1 MKNPLIFTPRSRL
14 AYAFEFLLTLVMWVF
29 FIYLFLRDVIGVLQ
43 KPSMLTAVGESG
55 MLSALTG
62 SLLLY
67 ALIALLNGAV
77 VVAWAKYN
85 AYRGRE
91 ERRKLVGNLSNQELG
106 ASFGLSPEVLHGMH
120 AARVMTVHHD
130 ERGTIHQVQVGQGPM
145 PTPVPDAAQL
155 LADRGVRPP
164 LLPT

>member
-43 KPSMLTAVGESG
+43 KPSVLAAVGESG
-55 MLSALTG
+55 MFSVLMG

-91 ERRKLVGNLSNQELG
+91 ERRKPIENLSNQELG
-106 ASFGLSPEVLHGMH
+106 ASFGLSPKVLHGMH

-145 PTPVPDAAQL
+145 PTPVPDAAQFS
-155 LADRGVRPP
+155 A
-164 LLPT
+164 

>member
-1 MKNPLIFTPRSRL
+1 MKNPLIFTPRSKL
-14 AYAFEFLLTLVMWVF
+14 VYAFEFLLTLLMWVF
-29 FIYLFLRDVIGVLQ
+29 LIYLVLRDVLGVLQ
-43 KPSMLTAVGESG
+43 KPSVLTAVGESG
-55 MLSALTG
+55 LLSVLMG

-67 ALIALLNGAV
+67 GLIALGNGAV

-91 ERRKLVGNLSNQELG
+91 ERRKPIENLSNQELG
-106 ASFGLSPEVLHGMH
+106 ASFGLSPKVLHGMH

-145 PTPVPDAAQL
+145 PTPVPDAAQFS
-155 LADRGVRPP
+155 A
-164 LLPT
+164 

>member
-1 MKNPLIFTPRSRL
+1 MKNPLVFTPRSRL
-14 AYAFEFLLTLVMWVF
+14 AYALEFLLTLVMWVF
-29 FIYLFLRDVIGVLQ
+29 FMYLFLRDVLGVLK
-43 KPSMLTAVGESG
+43 KPLVLTAVGESG

-130 ERGTIHQVQVGQGPM
+130 ERGTIHQVDVGQGP
-145 PTPVPDAAQL
+145 TPAPDVAQWV
-155 LADRGVRPP
+155 AERGVR
-164 LLPT
+164 LPQVPA

>member
-14 AYAFEFLLTLVMWVF
+14 AYALEFLLTLVMWVF

-67 ALIALLNGAV
+67 ALIALLNGRLWWHGRNTTPTGAGRS
-77 VVAWAKYN
+77 VASWLRISVTRNWRPVLAS
-85 AYRGRE
+85 A
-91 ERRKLVGNLSNQELG
+91 RKCCM
-106 ASFGLSPEVLHGMH
+106 ACMPHG
-120 AARVMTVHHD
+120 
-130 ERGTIHQVQVGQGPM
+130 
-145 PTPVPDAAQL
+145 
-155 LADRGVRPP
+155 
-164 LLPT
+164 

>member
-14 AYAFEFLLTLVMWVF
+14 AYALEFLLTLVMWVF

-91 ERRKLVGNLSNQELG
+91 ERRKLVDNLSN
-106 ASFGLSPEVLHGMH
+106 
-120 AARVMTVHHD
+120 
-130 ERGTIHQVQVGQGPM
+130 
-145 PTPVPDAAQL
+145 
-155 LADRGVRPP
+155 
-164 LLPT
+164 

>member
-1 MKNPLIFTPRSRL
+1 MPQHRSHPLSTVQPALQVLFSEKKKPPAPIQS
-14 AYAFEFLLTLVMWVF
+14 AHDA
-29 FIYLFLRDVIGVLQ
+29 IYFGVDEPADVD
-43 KPSMLTAVGESG
+43 P
-55 MLSALTG
+55 ALP
-62 SLLLY
+62 
-67 ALIALLNGAV
+67 
-77 VVAWAKYN
+77 
-85 AYRGRE
+85 E
-91 ERRKLVGNLSNQELG
+91 PQELG

-164 LLPT
+164 LVPA